1 MSTLALLAPLIKRQR
16 IDRVRPFIRGDVLEI
31 GCKDG
36 ATLDLGCP
44 IGRYVGIDIDND
56 ALVSAKARHPS
67 REFVKKNVEVE
78 PFGYVDAF
86 DTILLIAL
94 VEHVLNQRILFEQCR
109 EALRMG
115 GQLVLTTPTNFG
127 NDIVHR
133 WGARLGLFHKS
144 VHDNHVV
151 IYDRTRL
158 QAAAAMTGFAVV
170 IHRKFQFGC
179 NQLALLQKV
188 R

>member
-1 MSTLALLAPLIKRQR
+1 MSTSALLAPLIKRQR
-16 IDRVRPFIRGDVLEI
+16 IGRVRPFIRGDVLEI

-44 IGRYVGIDIDND
+44 IGRYVGVDIDRD
-56 ALVSAKARHPS
+56 SLALARARHPS
-67 REFVKKNVEVE
+67 REFVSKNVEFE
-78 PFGYVDAF
+78 PLGYVDAF

-94 VEHVLNQRILFEQCR
+94 VEHVLNQRSLLEQCR
-109 EALRMG
+109 VALRMG
-115 GQLVLTTPTNFG
+115 GQLVLTTPTSFG
-127 NDIVHR
+127 NDFVHR

-151 IYDRTRL
+151 IYNKTRL
-158 QAAAAMTGFAVV
+158 RAAAAMTGLAVV
-170 IHRKFQFGC
+170 SHRKFQFGC
-179 NQLALLQKV
+179 NQIALLQKV